1 MVHTLNAMV
10 LIKGNMS
17 CGVDGWMHTNNEDDE
32 MSDFMCLEM
41 SKRIRT
47 VQIQSVFFNVSLS
60 CFNGHQR
67 QQ

>member
-1 MVHTLNAMV
+1 MLRNDTV
-10 LIKGNMS
+10 S
-17 CGVDGWMHTNNEDDE
+17 RGVDGWMHTNNEDDE